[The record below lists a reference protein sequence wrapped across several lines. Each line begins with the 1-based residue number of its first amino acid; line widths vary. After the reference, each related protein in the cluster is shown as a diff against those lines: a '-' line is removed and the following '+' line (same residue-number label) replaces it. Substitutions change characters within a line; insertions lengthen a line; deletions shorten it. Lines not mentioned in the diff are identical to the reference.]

1 MPDIEK
7 KPIDVTKELS
17 PDVSASPEDV
27 GSLESKP
34 KVIES
39 TQPAENQ
46 VTEESMAESLP
57 PKPVPVRPVP
67 VSKKDPLEEEIEEIL
82 SEDLEEIYKKLP
94 PDRQQKFKEE
104 GEKTA
109 GIIREM
115 IKKGKVHGRKLVGL
129 IVRWL
134 KMIPGVNKFF
144 LEQESKIKADMLI
157 EIAEEQKNKNK

>member
-1 MPDIEK
+1 M
-7 KPIDVTKELS
+7 
-17 PDVSASPEDV
+17 
-27 GSLESKP
+27 
-34 KVIES
+34 
-39 TQPAENQ
+39 
-46 VTEESMAESLP
+46 
-57 PKPVPVRPVP
+57 
-67 VSKKDPLEEEIEEIL
+67 
-82 SEDLEEIYKKLP
+82 EEIYKKLP

-144 LEQESKIKADMLI
+144 LEQEAKIKAD
-157 EIAEEQKNKNK
+157 EILNLSKKNNFNEEN